1 MTQSLT
7 KPATY
12 SAALDALRH
21 SRGQAS
27 PQWLADLGDQAWAR
41 FTELGF
47 PTARRGNEKWKY
59 TNVAPI
65 ARAAFGYA
73 WDLDPDED
81 PAAGRLRHFGL
92 LDEAWIN
99 LVFVDGRFSGSLSN
113 RPETAKGVTVTSLFE
128 AVNRDGEIVQ
138 RHLAEYAGFQDDG
151 FTALNTAFLS
161 DGAFVHVPRNHSS
174 VPPVHLVF
182 LTTNRELPRAV
193 HPRTLIVVEEN
204 AALSVVETYAGPSN
218 EQYFTNAVTEISVG
232 DGSRVEHHRLSLEG
246 ANSYHVGFG
255 RVRQGRDSSFSS
267 VSLALGN
274 TLGRNDFEVLLD
286 GPGGSCALSGLYL
299 TAEGQHVDNLIGI
312 DHAKPNTSSR
322 LNYKGILDGQVQGR
336 VRRPGPGAQ
345 GRSKGQRPAD
355 RQKPAAFR
363 PGRNRQQAQPLDLRR
378 RRQVRPRRHRR
389 PRRPGLTVLP
399 EKPRPVPRRCRPDA
413 DSRLRQG
420 NHRFSQPGTVA
431 RVHGSPLFGRHSRQ
445 AAALRGQV
453 MTNTAPST
461 PGGPPAAA
469 FDVARIRQDFPILE
483 QTVNGKPLVYL
494 DNAATSQKPRS
505 VIDAVARYYATENS
519 NIHRGV
525 HTLSQMATDDYEEAR
540 SKVQR
545 FINAPDLQEIV
556 FVRGTTEG
564 INLVAQTFGRANLHA
579 GDEIV
584 VSAMEHHSN
593 IVPWQMLCQQTGA
606 KLRVIPM
613 NDAGELLVDEY
624 EKLLNPR
631 TKLVS
636 IAHVSNALGTINPV
650 KTMVRM
656 ARARG
661 AHVLLDGAQAVPHCP
676 VDVQDLDCDFYAFSG
691 HKLYGPHRG
700 GSSCTARPI
709 CWMPCPHT
717 RAAAK

>member
-99 LVFVDGRFSGSLSN
+99 LVFVDGRFSGSLSS
-113 RPETAKGVTVTSLFE
+113 RPETAKGVTVTSLAE
-128 AVNRDGEIVQ
+128 AVSRDGEIVQ

-312 DHAKPNTSSR
+312 DHAKPSTSSR
-322 LNYKGILDGQVQGR
+322 LNYKGILDG
-336 VRRPGPGAQ
+336 
-345 GRSKGQRPAD
+345 K
-355 RQKPAAFR
+355 
-363 PGRNRQQAQPLDLRR
+363 
-378 RRQVRPRRHRR
+378 
-389 PRRPGLTVLP
+389 
-399 EKPRPVPRRCRPDA
+399 
-413 DSRLRQG
+413 SRA
-420 NHRFSQPGTVA
+420 V
-431 RVHGSPLFGRHSRQ
+431 FG
-445 AAALRGQV
+445 GQV
-453 MTNTAPST
+453 LVRKDAQKVNAQQTDKNLLLSDQAEIDSKPSLLIYADDVKCGHGATAGHVDQDSLFYLRSRGLSP
-461 PGGPPAAA
+461 
-469 FDVARIRQDFPILE
+469 DVAGRMLIHAFAREIIDSVSLE
-483 QTVNGKPLVYL
+483 PLRESMEALFL
-494 DNAATSQKPRS
+494 DA
-505 VIDAVARYYATENS
+505 
-519 NIHRGV
+519 
-525 HTLSQMATDDYEEAR
+525 
-540 SKVQR
+540 
-545 FINAPDLQEIV
+545 
-556 FVRGTTEG
+556 
-564 INLVAQTFGRANLHA
+564 
-579 GDEIV
+579 
-584 VSAMEHHSN
+584 
-593 IVPWQMLCQQTGA
+593 
-606 KLRVIPM
+606 IP
-613 NDAGELLVDEY
+613 
-624 EKLLNPR
+624 
-631 TKLVS
+631 
-636 IAHVSNALGTINPV
+636 
-650 KTMVRM
+650 
-656 ARARG
+656 
-661 AHVLLDGAQAVPHCP
+661 
-676 VDVQDLDCDFYAFSG
+676 
-691 HKLYGPHRG
+691 
-700 GSSCTARPI
+700 ARPL
-709 CWMPCPHT
+709 PFGG
-717 RAAAK
+717 KS